1 MRIWSIGTTAR
12 IRRAMLAQSSK
23 VRLVDDPFRNRV
35 AGRQLIRI
43 DGLCAL
49 SRKMARRS
57 ERALPFGPSWL
68 AKAKSSGRREG
79 KVNKCEELIPR
90 EAIRSV
96 FLTAG

>member
-1 MRIWSIGTTAR
+1 MRIWTIGITAR

-68 AKAKSSGRREG
+68 AKARQAVTEDG
-79 KVNKCEELIPR
+79 
-90 EAIRSV
+90 SV
-96 FLTAG
+96 PL

>member
-1 MRIWSIGTTAR
+1 MRIWSIGIAAR

-49 SRKMARRS
+49 SRKKARRS

-68 AKAKSSGRREG
+68 AKARQAVTEDG
-79 KVNKCEELIPR
+79 
-90 EAIRSV
+90 SV
-96 FLTAG
+96 PL